1 MFTVS
6 KWLFLNYLFQ
16 ETDEGMNNKINLIVK
31 AEVDVDSK
39 ESGDANNEQAN
50 YDGMGWIF
58 ICSS

>member
-1 MFTVS
+1 
-6 KWLFLNYLFQ
+6 
-16 ETDEGMNNKINLIVK
+16 MNNKINLIVK